1 MRADSSAPAPGRTR
15 WRARWYL
22 LYYLLAA
29 LDVATVLVSL
39 TLSHELV
46 QIHVDSV
53 AQRQAWEIREAQYL
67 RLAELARA
75 VNAPGN
81 DVFDSRDVDAE
92 SKRLRLALTEF
103 DAQLAA
109 CREEVRTRVRAAE
122 APRLLEALDEIEQTM
137 RDMVNE
143 ADVIFDHFDSGRPD
157 RAGERMASMDRKYG
171 IVGRSL
177 ERLFGIVADIEQAH
191 LDEQLR
197 TAQVLRRLEYL
208 IMALAIL
215 MIAGALYYGTRI
227 YRAARAADAARNRHI
242 AVLRRARAS
251 ADAAN
256 DAKSSFVAMVSHEL
270 RTPLNTMLLTLD
282 ALEQPGSEDEKRAC
296 LAVARF
302 SGHSLK
308 RLIDDVLEFSRIES
322 GRVQL
327 ESVRFDL
334 GALLQQLLAP
344 YLRRAA
350 EKGLALELR
359 IDPRAPATLA
369 GDPVRVGQ
377 IVTNLV
383 DNAVK
388 FTEAGA
394 IEVSVSLLPDLP
406 LEGPA
411 AREHARLRLAV
422 RDTGI
427 GVPAA
432 EQARI
437 FEDFVQA
444 DDSTTRKYGGSGLG
458 LGIVRRLVALMGGE
472 CGVTDTPGGGA
483 TFWCDVELR
492 KDDGGACAAPRAGT
506 LDRAVPLA
514 GRRVLLV
521 EDVPGSRTV
530 TTTVL
535 RQLGLKVDF
544 AADGAQAVAAAAA
557 ERYDAILMDV
567 GLPVA
572 DGFEATRRIRA
583 RERGNDEVPI
593 IALTAHVTNRIFD
606 QCLDAGMDDCLAKPV
621 SREAIVAALHRWIEP
636 AHST

>member
-1 MRADSSAPAPGRTR
+1 MRRPK
-15 WRARWYL
+15 WVL

-39 TLSHELV
+39 TLSHRLV
-46 QIHVDSV
+46 QIHVASV
-53 AQRQAWEIREAQYL
+53 AESQAWEAREAQHV

-92 SKRLRLALTEF
+92 SKRVRLALIEF

-109 CREEVRTRVRAAE
+109 CREDVRLRVRAAE
-122 APRLLEALDEIEQTM
+122 AQRLLEAFDEIEQAM
-137 RDMVNE
+137 RDMVSE

-157 RAGERMASMDRKYG
+157 HAGERMASMDRKYG
-171 IVGRSL
+171 NVGRSL
-177 ERLFGIVADIEQAH
+177 ERLFGIVAGIEQAH

-215 MIAGALYYGTRI
+215 MIVGALYYGTRI
-227 YRAARAADAARNRHI
+227 YRASRAAEAARVRHI
-242 AVLRRARAS
+242 HALTRARAE

-282 ALEQPGSEDEKRAC
+282 ALEHPGSEDEKRAC
-296 LAVARF
+296 LAVARS

-308 RLIDDVLEFSRIES
+308 RLIDDVLEFSRIDS

-327 ESVRFDL
+327 ECVRFDL
-334 GALLQQLLAP
+334 GALLHQLLAP
-344 YLRRAA
+344 YVRRAA
-350 EKGLALELR
+350 QKALAFELH
-359 IDPRAPATLA
+359 IAPAVPPTLA
-369 GDPVRVGQ
+369 GDPVRLGQ

-388 FTEAGA
+388 FTETGSVEVSISLSPSAGA
-394 IEVSVSLLPDLP
+394 GGE
-406 LEGPA
+406 
-411 AREHARLRLAV
+411 RARLRLAV

-432 EQARI
+432 QQARI

-458 LGIVRRLVALMGGE
+458 LGIVRRLVELMKGE
-472 CGVTDTPGGGA
+472 CGVSDTPGGGA
-483 TFWCDVELR
+483 TFWCVLDLGAV
-492 KDDGGACAAPRAGT
+492 DAGACAAPQGGAPD
-506 LDRAVPLA
+506 LVQALA

-521 EDVPGSRTV
+521 EDVPASRAV
-530 TTTVL
+530 TATVL
-535 RQLGLKVDF
+535 RQLGLKVDL
-544 AADGAQAVAAAAA
+544 ACDGVQAVTAAAA
-557 ERYDAILMDV
+557 ERYDAILMDI

-583 RERGNDEVPI
+583 RERSDDEVPI
-593 IALTAHVTNRIFD
+593 IALTAHVSDRIFD
-606 QCLDAGMDDCLAKPV
+606 QCLDAGIDDCLAKPV
-621 SREAIVAALHRWIEP
+621 SRESIIAALARWLEP
-636 AHST
+636 AAAMR